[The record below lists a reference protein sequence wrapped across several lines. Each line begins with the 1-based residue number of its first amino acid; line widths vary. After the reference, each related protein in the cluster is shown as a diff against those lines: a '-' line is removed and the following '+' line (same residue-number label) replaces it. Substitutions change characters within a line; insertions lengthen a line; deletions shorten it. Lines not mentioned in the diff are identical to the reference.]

1 MNDTIMDVINW
12 ANSRI
17 VFDWVLLLQVTTPQ
31 RELAPIMD
39 FINWALEEGEIV
51 LCYAT
56 CSPTGQKLMSF

>member
-39 FINWALEEGEIV
+39 FINWALEEEIV
-51 LCYAT
+51 LAM
-56 CSPTGQKLMSF
+56 QLVHQQVKKLMSF